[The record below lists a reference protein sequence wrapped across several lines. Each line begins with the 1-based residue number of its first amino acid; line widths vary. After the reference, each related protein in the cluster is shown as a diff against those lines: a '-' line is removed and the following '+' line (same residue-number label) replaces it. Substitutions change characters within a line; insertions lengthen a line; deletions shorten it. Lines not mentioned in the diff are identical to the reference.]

1 MNGLIC
7 AGKKIHDVLIDA
19 ANAGVENV
27 AGTVCAGMPADV

>member
-7 AGKKIHDVLIDA
+7 GGKKIHDVLIDA

-27 AGTVCAGMPADV
+27 AGRYMCRNAS